1 MAFYDFVRA
10 ADDIAD
16 HAELDAEEKLE
27 RLELF
32 DRALL
37 GDVDALALVPK
48 ADTLRRS
55 LSATGVSDRHARDL
69 LKAFKQDATKRR
81 YDDWTDLLGYCALSA
96 SPVGRFLIDLH
107 GEPADLYV
115 LSDPLCDALQVLN
128 HLQDCRDDFL
138 ALDRVYLPLDSFA
151 DAGIEVA
158 ALKKPA
164 STPEMRRVLNRALD
178 GCDTLLRRSADLARA
193 MSERRLAAETA
204 VIHEMAVTLLAK
216 LRQEDPLATRVELS
230 KPRFLL
236 AALTGLGRF
245 QWIRPGGLNALPLR
259 SGDIAR

>member
-27 RLELF
+27 RLDLF

-37 GDVDALALVPK
+37 GDADALALIPK
-48 ADTLRRS
+48 AESLRRS

-107 GEPADLYV
+107 GEPADLYA

-178 GCDTLLRRSADLARA
+178 GCDVLLKRSADLARA

-204 VIHEMAVTLLAK
+204 VIHEMAITLLAK

-245 QWIRPGGLNALPLR
+245 QWVRPGGRNALPLR